1 MKNLA
6 LKTLGFAVVAAVGF
20 TACNGLGKMVK
31 NANKVTYT
39 VTPNPME
46 MHGDSVSVAISGKYP
61 PKFFAKKAVLTVTP
75 TIKWASGEKTL
86 KPVTLVGEKAVGSG
100 TKIPYATGGNFSYN
114 DKVAYQPE
122 MKVADLTI
130 KATGAVKKKTKEF
143 PATKIADGTIVTP
156 LLVKS
161 DEKALW
167 GKDAFQKVI
176 PRTATANIYYVV
188 NQSVVRP
195 SEMTSD
201 EMKAMKAFIET
212 GVKKTYN
219 FKGVSVSAYASPD
232 GEQSLNANLAQDRAK
247 SGSKA
252 MMPIFKDKKTKVDA
266 GATEA
271 FYTVVT
277 TAEDWEGFKKAMEA
291 SSIPD
296 KELVLRVLTMYT
308 DLDQR
313 EKEIKNMA
321 KTYTEIADGILPKL
335 RRSVLTLNAEEMSRT
350 DAQISAL
357 ATTTPDSLSVEEILY
372 AVTLTKDV
380 NTKAQILK
388 AADRIYSSDWRCVN
402 NLGAVYLMQ
411 NKVAD
416 AEAQFTKADKL
427 SANNPVIKNNMG
439 IVAMWKGD
447 RKAAADLY
455 KEAMAGGPEVAY
467 NMGIV
472 QIKNGDYAGAVTSF
486 GSYQDF
492 NAALAKLL
500 SGNANDATT
509 TLDAGEDKE
518 AAIADYLRAVIAAR
532 GGNAAGVMSNL
543 KNAIGK
549 DAAMKG
555 WAKDDCEF
563 LKWRN
568 EADFKAL
575 VN

>member
-1 MKNLA
+1 MRNLTF
-6 LKTLGFAVVAAVGF
+6 KTLGFAVVAAVGF

-31 NANKVTYT
+31 NANKVTYS
-39 VTPNPME
+39 VTPSPME
-46 MHGDSVSVAISGKYP
+46 EHADSVAVSISGKYP

-75 TIKWASGEKTL
+75 TIKWNGGEKTL

-122 MKVADLTI
+122 MKVAELTI

-143 PATKIADGTIVTP
+143 PATKIADGTIITP
-156 LLVKS
+156 MLIKN

-167 GKDAFQKVI
+167 GKDNFQKVI
-176 PRTATANIYYVV
+176 PRNITANIYYVV
-188 NQSVVRP
+188 NQSTVRP
-195 SEMTSD
+195 AEMTSE
-201 EMKAMKAFIET
+201 EMKAMKTFIET
-212 GVKKTYN
+212 GVKKGYT
-219 FKGVSVSAYASPD
+219 FKNMNVSAYASPD
-232 GEQSLNANLAQDRAK
+232 GEQSLNANLANERAK

-252 MMPIFKDKKTKVDA
+252 MMPVFKDKKTKVEA
-266 GATEA
+266 GSAEA
-271 FYTVVT
+271 FYNVVT

-321 KTYTEIADGILPKL
+321 KTYTEISDGILPKL
-335 RRSVLTLNAEEMSRT
+335 RRSVMTLNAEEMSRT

-380 NTKAQILK
+380 NTQAQILK
-388 AADRIYSSDWRCVN
+388 AADRIYSTDWRCVN

-411 NKVAD
+411 NKVSD
-416 AEAQFTKADKL
+416 AEAQFAKADKI
-427 SANNPVIKNNMG
+427 SANNPVIQNNMG
-439 IVAMWKGD
+439 IVSMWKGD
-447 RKAAADLY
+447 RKAAAEMY
-455 KEAMAGGPEVAY
+455 KAAMAGGPEVSY

-472 QIKNGDYAGAVTSF
+472 QVKNGEYANAVTSF
-486 GSYQDF
+486 GSYNDF

-500 SGNANDATT
+500 NGSGNDAST
-509 TLDAGEDKE
+509 TLDAGADKD
-518 AAIADYLRAVIAAR
+518 AALSDYLRAIIAAR
-532 GGNAAGVMSNL
+532 SGNAAGVMSNL
-543 KNAIGK
+543 KTAIGK
-549 DAAMKG
+549 DASLKAM
-555 WAKDDCEF
+555 AKDDCEF

-568 EADFKAL
+568 EADFKAMT
-575 VN
+575 N